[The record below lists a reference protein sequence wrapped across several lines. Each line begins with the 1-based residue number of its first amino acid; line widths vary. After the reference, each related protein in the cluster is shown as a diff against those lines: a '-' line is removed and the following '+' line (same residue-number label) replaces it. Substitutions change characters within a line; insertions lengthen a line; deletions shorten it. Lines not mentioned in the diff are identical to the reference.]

1 MPTKFFFELNDS
13 KKQTILSTAIAEFA
27 TCGFTNASTNII
39 VKKAG
44 ISKGSL
50 FKYFAGKEDLYFFIL
65 DTVTEELIGSL
76 NKQTATLS
84 SELFQRV
91 IDYSALEFSWYA
103 QNPEKSKLIINAFAK
118 SDTEIYQKTIKRYAL
133 KDSDIY
139 YKLLEDI
146 DLSNFRWDR
155 QKTIDILKWF
165 LKGFNEDFL
174 EHISNETASFEHLH
188 NEYVRK
194 LTEYMEILKTGLLK

>member
-1 MPTKFFFELNDS
+1 MPTKLFFELNDN
-13 KKQTILSTAIAEFA
+13 KKQTIISTAITEFA
-27 TCGFTNASTNII
+27 TYGYTNASTNTI

-50 FKYFAGKEDLYFFIL
+50 FKYFVGKEDLYFFIL
-65 DTVTEELIGSL
+65 DTVTAELIESL
-76 NKQTATLS
+76 NKQTPTLS
-84 SELFQRV
+84 PDLFQRV
-91 IDYSALEFSWYA
+91 IEYSALEFSWYA
-103 QNPEKSKLIINAFAK
+103 QNPEKSKLIIDAFKK
-118 SDTEIYQKTIKRYAL
+118 SNTEIYRKTANRYEL

-146 DLSNFRWDR
+146 DLNNFRWDK

-165 LKGFNEDFL
+165 LKGFNENFL
-174 EHISNETASFEHLH
+174 GHVPNESYSFGHLL
-188 NEYVRK
+188 NEYVRN

>member
-1 MPTKFFFELNDS
+1 MPTKLFFELNAT
-13 KKQTILSTAIAEFA
+13 KKQTVISTAITEFA
-27 TCGFTNASTNII
+27 TYGYTNASTNTI

-50 FKYFAGKEDLYFFIL
+50 FKYFVGKEDLYFFIL
-65 DTVTEELIGSL
+65 DTVTAELIGSL
-76 NKQTATLS
+76 NKQTSTLS
-84 SELFQRV
+84 PDLFQRV
-91 IDYSALEFSWYA
+91 IEYSALEFSWYA
-103 QNPEKSKLIINAFAK
+103 QNPEKSKLIIDAFKK
-118 SDTEIYQKTIKRYAL
+118 SDTEIYRKTANRYEL

-146 DLSNFRWDR
+146 DLSNFRWEK

-165 LKGFNEDFL
+165 LKGFNENFL
-174 EHISNETASFEHLH
+174 EHIQNESYSFEHLH
-188 NEYVRK
+188 NEYVRN